1 MQEKKRILVAPLDW
15 GIGHATRC
23 IPIINSLLEHN
34 FEVVIAAD
42 KRPLHLLC
50 GEFPKLE
57 IIRLEGYDITYP
69 TILPMSIS
77 MMLQIPK
84 ILMNIKKENYSL
96 KKIIKDYRIDG
107 VISDNRFGLY
117 SNRIPCVFMTHQLNI
132 QSPFLNTYIQKTNYR
147 FISKYNECWILDD
160 QEINLAGS
168 LSSPTLL
175 AKKSKYI
182 GVQSRFKKKSRDV
195 KYQFLAIVS
204 GPESQRKILEN
215 GLIKVLKKRNE
226 KSLIVLGKP
235 EVNEERKIGNLTV
248 KSHLNAEDLNNAII
262 ESELI
267 ICRPG
272 YSTIMDLVK
281 LEKNA
286 FFIPT
291 PGQTEQEYL
300 ANYFFKKDV
309 IYMQKQNEFN
319 FELGIKKCKE
329 FSGFSEINS
338 SRTNWEELFSLFQNK

>member
-23 IPIINSLLEHN
+23 IPIINYLLEHN

-42 KRPLHLLC
+42 KRPLHLLSD
-50 GEFPKLE
+50 EFPKLE
-57 IIRLEGYDITYP
+57 IIRLEGYNITYP
-69 TILPMSIS
+69 TLLSMSIS
-77 MMLQIPK
+77 MALQIPK
-84 ILMNIKKENYSL
+84 ILMNIKKENNLL
-96 KKIIKDYRIDG
+96 KEIIKDYRIDG
-107 VISDNRFGLY
+107 VISDNRYGLY
-117 SNRIPCVFMTHQLNI
+117 NNSIPCVFMTHQLNI
-132 QSPFLNTYIQKTNYR
+132 QSPFLNSYIQKTNYR
-147 FISKYNECWILDD
+147 YISKYNECWILDD
-160 QEINLAGS
+160 KLINLAGV
-168 LSSPTLL
+168 LSSPIVIP
-175 AKKSKYI
+175 KKSKYI
-182 GVQSRFKKKSRDV
+182 GVHSRFKKKSRDS

-235 EVNEERKIGNLTV
+235 EINEEREIGSLTI
-248 KSHLNAEDLNNAII
+248 KSHLNAEDLNHAII

-300 ANYFFKKDV
+300 ANYFFKKGM
-309 IYMQKQNEFN
+309 IYMQNQNEFN
-319 FELGIKKCKE
+319 FEIGIEKCKE
-329 FSGFSEINS
+329 FSGFSKVKTTP
-338 SRTNWEELFSLFQNK
+338 TNWNELFSLF

>member
-23 IPIINSLLEHN
+23 IPIINHLLEHN

-42 KRPLHLLC
+42 KRPLHLLS

-57 IIRLEGYDITYP
+57 IIRLEGYNITYP
-69 TILPMSIS
+69 TVLPMSIS
-77 MMLQIPK
+77 MALQIPK
-84 ILMNIKKENYSL
+84 ILMNIKKENNLL
-96 KKIIKDYRIDG
+96 KDIIKDYSIDG
-107 VISDNRFGLY
+107 VISDNRYGLY
-117 SNRIPCVFMTHQLNI
+117 NNSIPCVFMTHQLNI
-132 QSPFLNTYIQKTNYR
+132 QSPFLNSYIQKINYR
-147 FISKYNECWILDD
+147 YISRYNECWILDD
-160 QEINLAGS
+160 KEINLAGA
-168 LSSPTLL
+168 LSSPIVMP
-175 AKKSKYI
+175 KKSKYI
-182 GVQSRFKKKSRDV
+182 GVQSRFNKKSRNI

-235 EVNEERKIGNLTV
+235 EINEEREIGSLTI
-248 KSHLNAEDLNNAII
+248 KSHLNAEDLNHAII

-300 ANYFFKKDV
+300 ANYFFKKGM
-309 IYMQKQNEFN
+309 IYMQKQNDFS
-319 FELGIKKCKE
+319 FEIGIEKCKE
-329 FSGFSEINS
+329 FSGFSKVKTTP
-338 SRTNWEELFSLFQNK
+338 TNWNELFSLF

>member
-23 IPIINSLLEHN
+23 IPIINHLLEHG
-34 FEVVIAAD
+34 FEVIIAAD
-42 KRPLHLLC
+42 KRPLHLLSI
-50 GEFPKLE
+50 EFPKLE
-57 IIRLEGYDITYP
+57 IIRLEGYNITYP
-69 TILPMSIS
+69 TVLPMSIS
-77 MMLQIPK
+77 MILQIPK
-84 ILMNIKKENYSL
+84 ILMNIKKENNLL
-96 KKIIKDYRIDG
+96 KEIIKDYRIDG

-117 SNRIPCVFMTHQLNI
+117 SNSIPCVFMTHQLNI
-132 QSPFLNTYIQKTNYR
+132 QSPFLNSYIQTRNYR
-147 FISKYNECWILDD
+147 YINKYSKCWIVDD
-160 QEINLAGS
+160 KQINIAGI
-168 LSSPTLL
+168 LSTP
-175 AKKSKYI
+175 KKMPNKYKFI
-182 GVQSRFKKKSRDV
+182 GIQSRFNKKSRDI

-235 EVNEERKIGNLTV
+235 EVEEERKIGNLTI
-248 KSHLNAEDLNNAII
+248 KSHLNAKDLNNAII

-300 ANYFFKKDV
+300 ANYFLKKDI

-319 FELGIKKCKE
+319 FELGIRKCKE
-329 FSGFSEINS
+329 YSGFRKIKQ
-338 SRTNWEELFSLFQNK
+338 TPVDWVELFSLF